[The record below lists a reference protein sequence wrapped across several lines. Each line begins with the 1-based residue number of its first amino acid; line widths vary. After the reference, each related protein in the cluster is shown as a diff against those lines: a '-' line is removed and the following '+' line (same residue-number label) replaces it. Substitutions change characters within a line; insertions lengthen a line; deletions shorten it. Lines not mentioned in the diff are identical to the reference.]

1 MKLQM
6 AVEQVLP
13 YLRVT
18 KKTRYNYL
26 GAYNR
31 YFSASLGQRCMSEIA
46 HLEIREIISKLPSQ
60 SGYQALMVLRS
71 IYREA
76 NTQGLCE
83 VNPTTQIKS
92 PQISV
97 KPGRFL
103 TWDQIKDN
111 DFGRY
116 SEHIRF
122 LALHGLRWGE
132 AVALTQDDIYDGLV
146 HINRSIHGATKSPA
160 GIRTVPY
167 LGNFQQF
174 PVTRKPLA
182 KALKPYEVNI
192 HSLRKSYAYIL
203 KSNNIHVTTAQR
215 LLGHASPL
223 LTLSVYTQVL
233 DDEIIKAGA
242 VLLNA
247 ISIEL
252 KPISEKS
259 KSSPVVTT
267 VSLARIVTLSNTLVS
282 VQVGRISEIVAHIAT
297 SVGEDA
303 AGISLTAVITGGQ
316 GIFSDGSKSMTGL
329 TDALGDV
336 YFRVSSDT
344 VNSESGSLTVTETML
359 PISSVSRKASMKPP
373 VAELV
378 RL

>member
-1 MKLQM
+1 MEDHPSGSLKQTHPINGLSSPLKRCSIPTLIPKLGERIFMKLQM
-6 AVEQVLP
+6 AVDQVLP

-18 KKTRYNYL
+18 NKTRYNYL
-26 GAYNR
+26 RSYTR
-31 YFSASLGQRCMSEIA
+31 HFSDPLGQRCMNDVS

-111 DFGRY
+111 DFGKY
-116 SEHIRF
+116 NDHIRF

-132 AVALTQDDIYDGLV
+132 AVALTQDDIYEGLV

-233 DDEIIKAGA
+233 DDEIIKAGQ
-242 VLLNA
+242 VLLRA
-247 ISIEL
+247 VV
-252 KPISEKS
+252 
-259 KSSPVVTT
+259 SP
-267 VSLARIVTLSNTLVS
+267 
-282 VQVGRISEIVAHIAT
+282 
-297 SVGEDA
+297 
-303 AGISLTAVITGGQ
+303 
-316 GIFSDGSKSMTGL
+316 F
-329 TDALGDV
+329 
-336 YFRVSSDT
+336 
-344 VNSESGSLTVTETML
+344 
-359 PISSVSRKASMKPP
+359 
-373 VAELV
+373 
-378 RL
+378 